1 MERDERIKLYL
12 RAIRNWGEEAQTDMV
27 NEECGE
33 LITAMAQFKRGRTS
47 HHDVMTELA
56 DVSIMVEQLATIMGY
71 SDFEQEK
78 ERKLERLRDRLDK
91 YEAKMAAKKELEN
104 IDPEEN
110 LDKIFEQNNTFY
122 YGSVENKITNNN

>member
-1 MERDERIKLYL
+1 MEKEERIKLYL

-33 LITAMAQFKRGRTS
+33 LITAIAQFKRGRTS

-56 DVSIMVEQLATIMGY
+56 DVSIMVEQLATIMSY

-78 ERKLERLRDRLDK
+78 DRKLERLRERLDK
-91 YEAKMAAKKELEN
+91 YEAKLATSQKEIMSQAKGE
-104 IDPEEN
+104 DG
-110 LDKIFEQNNTFY
+110 NNT
-122 YGSVENKITNNN
+122 

>member
-1 MERDERIKLYL
+1 MILKMERDERIKLYL

-33 LITAMAQFKRGRTS
+33 LITAIAQFKRGRTS

-56 DVSIMVEQLATIMGY
+56 DVSIMVEQLATIMSY

-78 ERKLERLRDRLDK
+78 DRKLERLRERLDK
-91 YEAKMAAKKELEN
+91 YEAKLVASQKEIMSQAKGE
-104 IDPEEN
+104 DG
-110 LDKIFEQNNTFY
+110 NNT
-122 YGSVENKITNNN
+122 

>member
-1 MERDERIKLYL
+1 MKKEERIKLYL

-33 LITAMAQFKRGRTS
+33 LITAIAQFKRGRTS

-56 DVSIMVEQLATIMGY
+56 DVSIMVEQLATIMSY

-78 ERKLERLRDRLDK
+78 DRKLERLRERLDK
-91 YEAKMAAKKELEN
+91 YEAKLVASQKEIMSQTKGEN
-104 IDPEEN
+104 G
-110 LDKIFEQNNTFY
+110 NNT
-122 YGSVENKITNNN
+122 